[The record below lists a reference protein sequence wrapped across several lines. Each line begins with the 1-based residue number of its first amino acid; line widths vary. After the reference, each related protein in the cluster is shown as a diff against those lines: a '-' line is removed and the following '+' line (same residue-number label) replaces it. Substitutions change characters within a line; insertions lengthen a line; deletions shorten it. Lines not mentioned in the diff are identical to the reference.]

1 MKIVE
6 RGILAESEPGTHRAV
21 TTFPAL
27 AVLAGGGLLA
37 TCRAGSGKDGADE
50 CPELFRW
57 DGKARRWS
65 APSRPWTAPTVDG
78 VRGSLKICYLT
89 ETAPGRLLA
98 AGMWVDRQTYPGG
111 GLFNP
116 ETEGCLP
123 MAVVLAESDDV
134 GRTWS
139 TWRVVPMPEEIGPPS
154 LTSPVFC
161 LADGTLGMSIE
172 SNKHYDDGSR
182 WYQKVVLF
190 HSRDGGLT
198 WGDPVV
204 AGEDPSGRIFNWDQ
218 RVGVA
223 PDGRIAAFL
232 WTYDSE
238 ANKYL
243 NVHRRLSADGG
254 LTWSR
259 AQDLGFADQAA
270 HPAILPDGRVVL
282 AWVDRYGT
290 HSIRARLARSVDA
303 DFDSGSEVVLYTH
316 GSSASQDSP
325 EDETGELLSEM
336 SLWSFGLPFAETLP
350 DGSVMVVYYAGD
362 AESMSCYWA
371 RLDPDA

>member
-6 RGILAESEPGTHRAV
+6 RGVLAKSEPGTQRAV
-21 TTFPAL
+21 ITFPAL

-37 TCRAGSGKDGADE
+37 TCRAGSSKDGADE
-50 CPELFRW
+50 CPELYRW
-57 DGKARRWS
+57 DGEARRWS
-65 APSRPWTAPTVDG
+65 APSRPWTAPTVGG

-89 ETAPGRLLA
+89 ETAPGSLLA
-98 AGMWVDRQTYPGG
+98 AGMWVDRQTYPGS

-123 MAVVLAESDDV
+123 MAVVLAESGDG

-139 TWRVVPMPEEIGPPS
+139 PWRVMPMPEEIGPPS
-154 LTSPVFC
+154 LTSPVFR
-161 LADGTLGMSIE
+161 LLDGTLGMSIE
-172 SNKHYDDGSR
+172 TNKHYDDGSK

-190 HSRDGGLT
+190 HSWNQGVT
-198 WGDPVV
+198 WEDPVV

-238 ANKYL
+238 TRKYL
-243 NVHRRLSADGG
+243 NVHRRVSDDGG
-254 LTWSR
+254 VTWSV

-270 HPAILPDGRVVL
+270 HPAILYDGRVVL
-282 AWVDRYGT
+282 PWVDRYGT

-303 DFDSGSEVVLYTH
+303 PFEPASEVVLYTH
-316 GSSASQDSP
+316 GPSASQDSP
-325 EDETGELLSEM
+325 EDDTGELLSEM
-336 SLWSFGLPFAETLP
+336 SLWTFGLPFAESFP

-362 AESMSCYWA
+362 ASSMSCYWA
-371 RLDPDA
+371 LLDPDA

>member
-6 RGILAESEPGTHRAV
+6 RGVLAKSEPGTQRARDHV
-21 TTFPAL
+21 SGACRPGGRRPPGHLPRRFQQGWRRRVSPSSF
-27 AVLAGGGLLA
+27 AGTGRRG
-37 TCRAGSGKDGADE
+37 DGA
-50 CPELFRW
+50 PP
-57 DGKARRWS
+57 A
-65 APSRPWTAPTVDG
+65 RPWTAPTVGG

-98 AGMWVDRQTYPGG
+98 AGMWVDRQTYPGS

-123 MAVVLAESDDV
+123 MAVVLAESGDG

-139 TWRVVPMPEEIGPPS
+139 PWRVMPMPEEIGPPS
-154 LTSPVFC
+154 LTSPVFR
-161 LADGTLGMSIE
+161 LLDGTLGMSIE
-172 SNKHYDDGSR
+172 TNKHYDDGSK

-190 HSRDGGLT
+190 HSWNQGVT
-198 WGDPVV
+198 WEDPVV

-238 ANKYL
+238 TRKYL
-243 NVHRRLSADGG
+243 NVHRRVSDDGG
-254 LTWSR
+254 VTWSV

-270 HPAILPDGRVVL
+270 HPAILYDGRVVL
-282 AWVDRYGT
+282 PWVDRYGT

-303 DFDSGSEVVLYTH
+303 PFEPPARWFSTPMARQPHRTRRRTTLESCSRRCPFGPSGCL
-316 GSSASQDSP
+316 SP
-325 EDETGELLSEM
+325 SPFPTG
-336 SLWSFGLPFAETLP
+336 A
-350 DGSVMVVYYAGD
+350 
-362 AESMSCYWA
+362 
-371 RLDPDA
+371 

>member
-1 MKIVE
+1 M
-6 RGILAESEPGTHRAV
+6 
-21 TTFPAL
+21 
-27 AVLAGGGLLA
+27 
-37 TCRAGSGKDGADE
+37 
-50 CPELFRW
+50 
-57 DGKARRWS
+57 
-65 APSRPWTAPTVDG
+65 DG
-78 VRGSLKICYLT
+78 VRGTLKICYLT
-89 ETAPGRLLA
+89 ETAPGCLLA

-123 MAVVLAESDDV
+123 MAVVLAESDD
-134 GRTWS
+134 GGKTWS
-139 TWRVVPMPEEIGPPS
+139 PWRVVPMPEEIGPPS
-154 LTSPVFC
+154 LTSPVFR

-172 SNKHYDDGSR
+172 SNKHYDDGSK

-190 HSRDGGLT
+190 HSRDGGLS
-198 WGDPVV
+198 WEDPVV

-223 PDGRIAAFL
+223 ADGRIAAFL
-232 WTYDSE
+232 WTYDSG

-243 NVHRRLSADGG
+243 NVHRRLSGDGG
-254 LTWSR
+254 LTWSG

-303 DFDSGSEVVLYTH
+303 TFDPAGEVVVYTH

-362 AESMSCYWA
+362 ADSMSCYWA
-371 RLDPDA
+371 RLGPDA